1 MSAPVIRCRVDE
13 ADAAYDAHKALL
25 LAEHAAPALRN
36 LPSFTMAKQDA
47 YERFMRAFARL

>member
-1 MSAPVIRCRVDE
+1 MNVPVIHCRVSE

-25 LAEHAAPALRN
+25 LAEKAAPMLRE